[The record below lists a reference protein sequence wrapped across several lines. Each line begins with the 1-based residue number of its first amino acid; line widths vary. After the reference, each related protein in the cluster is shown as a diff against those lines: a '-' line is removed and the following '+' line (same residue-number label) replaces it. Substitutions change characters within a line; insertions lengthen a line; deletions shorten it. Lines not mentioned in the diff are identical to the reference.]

1 MKIEKY
7 TKPSFSV
14 IGKEGSTRDGS
25 GFIGRLWEDANSHFD
40 EIRHLVKRDAG
51 GNLVG
56 IWGAMSDFSRSF
68 LPWENNFSEGLYLA
82 GAECEDD
89 AQPPE
94 GWVKWTVPGYE
105 YLVAA
110 CETENTFPEMI
121 RYLSENNIPLV
132 GAVQDFT
139 CPATGENRMF
149 FPIKY
154 LCTFAVR
161 HHS

>member
-1 MKIEKY
+1 MGKDPMNFEKM
-7 TKPSFSV
+7 TKQSFVV
-14 IGKEGSTRDGS
+14 IGKEGSTRDGP
-25 GFIGRLWEDANSHFD
+25 GFIGRLWEKANSHFD
-40 EIRHLVKRDAG
+40 EIRHLAKRDAR

-56 IWGAMSDFSRSF
+56 IWGAMSDCSRAF
-68 LPWENNFSEGLYLA
+68 LPWQKGFSEGLYLA
-82 GAECEDD
+82 GVECEDG

-121 RYLSENNIPLV
+121 RYLSENHIPLV

-149 FPIKY
+149 FPIKK
-154 LCTFAVR
+154 L
-161 HHS
+161 